1 MYKSRFLVPF
11 LLFSAW
17 VLLLLVSI
25 SLPIIKPIYI
35 LEVDAKVSPSVQT
48 SIATSIRFGVWGMC
62 LGFYRFGP
70 DGASWD
76 DAGSCTPPRLGYTV
90 DDAILQLTGQKDLAK
105 IALKALM
112 GILIL
117 HPIACGLVFLS
128 LLASLVTTWHPV
140 RALNVISLIAV
151 ILSAVAATIVFV
163 IDIVLIPIARQ
174 KVEEATKN
182 ALTVALGNGAW
193 MTLGAVAALWLGVI
207 GASVIACGCFGCG
220 KRRGRRAKKNQY
232 GGAEKLHS
240 LDNGSSATATEMSPR
255 QSEGHK
261 QQGNKVSRRAT
272 IAGPQ
277 NIILGG
283 KTVIASGAIIRGD
296 LRRTGTGSAVVI
308 SLGRYC
314 LISEQCIMR
323 PPYKTYRG
331 NFNYYP
337 MKIGDHVHIGAGT
350 VVEAATIGN
359 HVEIGKNCGK
369 FTIIKDC
376 AKIDDNSIV
385 PPNTVIPA
393 LARFG
398 GSPAQFIEELPEST
412 MENVEI
418 HTKGYYSRFQPQEPA
433 GH

>member
-17 VLLLLVSI
+17 VLLLLVSL

-35 LEVDAKVSPSVQT
+35 LEVDAKVTPSVQT

-70 DGASWD
+70 DGATWD
-76 DAGSCTPPRLGYTV
+76 DAGSCTPPKLGYTV

-140 RALNVISLIAV
+140 RALNVISLITV

-207 GASVIACGCFGCG
+207 GTSIIACGCFGCG
-220 KRRGRRAKKNQY
+220 KRRGRRAKKNQF

-240 LDNGSSATATEMSPR
+240 LDNGSSATEMSPR
-255 QSEGHK
+255 QSEG
-261 QQGNKVSRRAT
+261 
-272 IAGPQ
+272 Q
-277 NIILGG
+277 NQPGQHQYQY
-283 KTVIASGAIIRGD
+283 
-296 LRRTGTGSAVVI
+296 
-308 SLGRYC
+308 RY
-314 LISEQCIMR
+314 
-323 PPYKTYRG
+323 PG
-331 NFNYYP
+331 
-337 MKIGDHVHIGAGT
+337 
-350 VVEAATIGN
+350 EA
-359 HVEIGKNCGK
+359 
-369 FTIIKDC
+369 
-376 AKIDDNSIV
+376 
-385 PPNTVIPA
+385 
-393 LARFG
+393 
-398 GSPAQFIEELPEST
+398 
-412 MENVEI
+412 
-418 HTKGYYSRFQPQEPA
+418 
-433 GH
+433 